1 MRTTCAPV
9 SSTVRLH
16 KQMLNKSNIAK
27 AAILSVIV
35 ALVSI
40 AIQIFSA
47 TRIHSYNEDI
57 DWEAVNAMSH
67 SDALKYL
74 EENSHTI
81 SGVEAIFEHITEPIL
96 WSGSA
101 VNLLLSALG
110 FFISFIVLL
119 AWVGHKKQPN
129 KSLKAGTPQSGAP

>member
-1 MRTTCAPV
+1 
-9 SSTVRLH
+9 
-16 KQMLNKSNIAK
+16 MLNKSNIIK
-27 AAILSVIV
+27 AAILSIVV

-47 TRIHSYNEDI
+47 TRIHSYNENI
-57 DWEAVNAMSH
+57 DWEAVNTMPH
-67 SDALKYL
+67 SEALKYL

-81 SGVEAIFEHITEPIL
+81 SGVEAILQHITEPVF

-110 FFISFIVLL
+110 FFISFLVLL

-129 KSLKAGTPQSGAP
+129 QSLKSGTPQSGAP